1 MSEIMNE
8 INFYFR
14 KKEYGWLSNF
24 HRCKQYVGTCDY
36 PTNEHYYQSEKAK
49 DWEIGRWIKN
59 APNPY
64 LAMQVGRSLRKD
76 KELKDNWDDIK
87 VETMLTGLRSKFK
100 NPELRDKLIA
110 TDDAVLHEDSR
121 TDMFWGKK
129 GKDML
134 GKLLMQVRK
143 EITTCKC
150 GKSGKLQ
157 YDNGLSCGIHC
168 DECFEK
174 MVSDCR
180 KRSW

>member
-1 MSEIMNE
+1 MEE

-24 HRCKQYVGTCDY
+24 WRNPQKVDDFIYQ
-36 PTNEHYYQSEKAK
+36 TNEHYYQSEKTNDVHIK
-49 DWEIGRWIKN
+49 MWIAQ

-64 LAMQVGRSLRKD
+64 LAMKAGRALRKD
-76 KELKDNWDDIK
+76 KELRDNWDDIK
-87 VETMLTGLRSKFK
+87 VEIMLTGLRAKFK
-100 NPELRDKLIA
+100 DPELRDKLIK
-110 TDDAVLHEDSR
+110 TGNIILTEDSN

-150 GKSGKLQ
+150 GKPGKLQ
-157 YDNGLSCGIHC
+157 YDNGLSCGVHC